1 MTIFIILI
9 TLLFASVSIAPLL
22 VASVD
27 ADGLVSLPE

>member
-9 TLLFASVSIAPLL
+9 TLLFVSISIAPML

-27 ADGLVSLPE
+27 TDGLVHLPE

>member
-9 TLLFASVSIAPLL
+9 TLLFASISIAPML

-27 ADGLVSLPE
+27 VDGLVSLPE

>member
-9 TLLFASVSIAPLL
+9 TLLFASISIAPML
-22 VASVD
+22 VTSVD